1 MSSYQAAGTKSTG
14 RKRLSRAER
23 EQQILAVAE
32 HVFATQ
38 GYQAASMDEIAQQV
52 RLSKPMLYEYF
63 GSKEGLLLACLE
75 RAKRELLEATT
86 AAAAESASPEQLL
99 HNCLL
104 AFFQFSEEHA
114 QSWALL
120 RNETAVQSLPVN
132 SELEAIRQ
140 QQVEFTAGL
149 ISVARPDLD
158 AQRREAFA
166 EAIIGASER
175 IALWRE
181 KRPAITPQAATDHL
195 MALLGP
201 SLIGDL

>member
-1 MSSYQAAGTKSTG
+1 M
-14 RKRLSRAER
+14 
-23 EQQILAVAE
+23 
-32 HVFATQ
+32 
-38 GYQAASMDEIAQQV
+38 
-52 RLSKPMLYEYF
+52 
-63 GSKEGLLLACLE
+63 
-75 RAKRELLEATT
+75 
-86 AAAAESASPEQLL
+86 
-99 HNCLL
+99 
-104 AFFQFSEEHA
+104 
-114 QSWALL
+114 
-120 RNETAVQSLPVN
+120 QSLPVN

-181 KRPAITPQAATDHL
+181 KRPEITPQAATDHL
-195 MALLGP
+195 MALLSP